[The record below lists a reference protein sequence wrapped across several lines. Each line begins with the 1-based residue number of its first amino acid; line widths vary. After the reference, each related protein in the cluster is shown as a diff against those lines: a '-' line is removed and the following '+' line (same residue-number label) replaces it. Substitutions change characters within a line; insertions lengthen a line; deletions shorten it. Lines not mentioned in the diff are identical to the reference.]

1 MPNYSLI
8 RNRWLYA
15 AMQSDPLT
23 IATVDTGDYFSHTKV
38 SLDPVVDLIKDNSIT
53 GSRQDPLGIPGRMSG
68 TFSVDLNMRGSGTTL
83 TAPSFDALLEATF
96 GQAIATGVY
105 ALTDNIETFSLY
117 NYRVDPAGG
126 TALTQQ
132 IAMGA
137 TVTDTTFTIGSDIA
151 SMTCNG
157 KAVFVL
163 DTNDFST
170 YNTAEKGGL
179 TSFPASPTLPTSI
192 LEVPVVGF
200 TGSITTGSDTIVE
213 LKTATVKIST
223 GNDIVTDTFGTF
235 IGSGVQGNVRTIDVT
250 LTLDD
255 SDSTG
260 IANLKKKAQSKAP
273 FNIALTV
280 GTIAGNTFAFALS
293 QVQLGSYKFTDGSKG
308 RVQLEFSAS
317 TAHGTTLAGLDAL
330 TLTCL

>member
-1 MPNYSLI
+1 MPNYSLV

-15 AMQSDPLT
+15 AIQSDPLT
-23 IATVDTGDYFSHTKV
+23 IATVTTSNYFSHTKA

-68 TFSVDLNMRGSGTTL
+68 TFSIDLNMRGAG
-83 TAPSFDALLEATF
+83 AGVVPMFDPLLVATF
-96 GQAIATGVY
+96 GQAATSGVY
-105 ALTDNIETFSLY
+105 TLTDNIETFSLY
-117 NYRVDPAGG
+117 NYRVDPSGG
-126 TALTQQ
+126 TGLTQQ
-132 IAMGA
+132 IGMGC
-137 TVTDTTFTIGSDIA
+137 TVSDTTFTVGNDIA
-151 SMTCNG
+151 TMTCNG

-170 YNTAEKGGL
+170 YTTAEKGGL
-179 TSFPASPTLPTSI
+179 SSFPASPTLPTSI
-192 LEVPVVGF
+192 LSVPVVGF

-213 LKTATVKIST
+213 LKTATIKIST

-235 IGSGVQGNVRTIDVT
+235 IGSGTQGNVRTIDVT

-260 IANLKKKAQSKAP
+260 IANLKKKAQNKAA
-273 FNIALTV
+273 FNVAINV
-280 GTIAGNTFAFALS
+280 GTVAGNIFEFALVN
-293 QVQLGSYKFTDGSKG
+293 VQLGSYKFTDGSKG

-317 TAHGTTLAGLDAL
+317 TAHGSTLAGLDAL
-330 TLTCL
+330 TLTCA